1 MSSKEYLGYNID
13 TFKKH
18 IEQQFTE
25 VMSQE
30 NFGEWHIDHKILLK
44 YNKPLLEE
52 VA

>member
-1 MSSKEYLGYNID
+1 MSSKEYLRYNIE

-18 IEQQFTE
+18 IAQQFTE

-30 NFGEWHIDHKILLK
+30 NFGEWHIDLKILLK

-52 VA
+52 IA